1 MMVDEAHIIT
11 IASHREWRQR
21 GVGELLLASLI
32 DQAAEQG
39 AHIVTLE
46 VRVSN
51 ETAQALYR
59 KYGMAV
65 MGKRKRYYSD
75 NGEDALIMS
84 TPTLTSA
91 EYQRLMQEVKTKLFA
106 RLSL

>member
-1 MMVDEAHIIT
+1 MVDEAHIST
-11 IASHREWRQR
+11 IASNGDWRRR

-32 DQAAEQG
+32 DQATELG
-39 AHIVTLE
+39 AHMVTLE

-59 KYGMAV
+59 KYGMTVA
-65 MGKRKRYYSD
+65 GKRKHYYSD
-75 NGEDALIMS
+75 NGEDAFIMS

-91 EYQRLMQEVKTKLFA
+91 EYQRLMQELKTNLFT
-106 RLSL
+106 RLSP